1 MPSIPKRQIIFMGMF
16 NSYINSLKSHSFS
29 SLAHHHHQHHHY
41 HHHSYLFRNKA
52 LPLIV
57 SALQSSMF
65 SVFKYST
72 RCQLQ
77 LSDAHYVQLI
87 QSSLPVN
94 SFVAFHLS
102 NRHYCSETVTMNQD
116 SGCGVSDDVVEVNGV
131 VESNGFESDID
142 KVHTTVMDNLI
153 GFHNMEKALEKL
165 GIPLSTP
172 LVTGVLHRLRY
183 DEKIA
188 FRFFTWAGHQDSYS
202 HEPCAYND
210 MMDILSSTK
219 YKVKQFRIV
228 CDVLDYMK
236 RNNKSKVPAEVL
248 MNMLRKY
255 TERYLTHV
263 QKFAKKRI
271 RVKTQPEINA
281 FNFLLDALCKCCLVE
296 EAEGFYKR
304 MRKMINPNGD
314 TYNILVFGW
323 CRVRNPTR
331 GMKVLEEMIQLG
343 HKPDNFTYNTALDT
357 YCKAGMITDAVEL
370 FEFMRTKGSIISSP
384 TAKSYSIL
392 IVALVQNDRMEEC
405 LKIMG
410 HMISSGCLPDVTT
423 YKDIIEGMCLCGKI
437 DEAYKFLEGMGNK
450 GYRPDIVTYNCFL
463 KVLCDNKNSEE
474 ALKLYG
480 RMVDLNCVPSVQ
492 TYNMLISM
500 FFRMDD
506 PDGAFETWHEM
517 EKRGCRPDTDTYCV
531 TIEGLFNFNKAEDA
545 CILLEEVINKGM
557 KLPYRKFDSLL
568 MQLSAIGDLK
578 AIHKL
583 SDHMR
588 KFYNNPMA
596 RRYALSQKRKSMG
609 LRGKS

>member
-1 MPSIPKRQIIFMGMF
+1 M
-16 NSYINSLKSHSFS
+16 
-29 SLAHHHHQHHHY
+29 
-41 HHHSYLFRNKA
+41 
-52 LPLIV
+52 
-57 SALQSSMF
+57 
-65 SVFKYST
+65 
-72 RCQLQ
+72 
-77 LSDAHYVQLI
+77 
-87 QSSLPVN
+87 N
-94 SFVAFHLS
+94 SFLACHLS
-102 NRHYCSETVTMNQD
+102 IRGYCSENVSINQD
-116 SGCGVSDDVVEVNGV
+116 FGCNVSDDVVEVNAV
-131 VESNGFESDID
+131 VEGNGFESDID
-142 KVHTTVMDNLI
+142 KVHTTVMENLL
-153 GFHNMEKALEKL
+153 GFHNMEKALENL

-188 FRFFTWAGHQDSYS
+188 FRFFTWAGHQDNYS

-236 RNNKSKVPAEVL
+236 RNNKSVVPAEVL
-248 MNMLRKY
+248 LNILRKY
-255 TERYLTHV
+255 TEKYLTHV
-263 QKFAKKRI
+263 QKFAKRKRI

-281 FNFLLDALCKCCLVE
+281 FNFLLDALCKCCLVD
-296 EAEGFYKR
+296 EAEGLYKR
-304 MRKMINPNGD
+304 MRKMIKPNGD

-331 GMKVLEEMIQLG
+331 GMKLLEEMIQLG

-357 YCKAGMITDAVEL
+357 YCKAGMVTDAVEL
-370 FEFMRTKGSIISSP
+370 FEFMRTKGSTISSP

-392 IVALVQNDRMEEC
+392 IVALAEYDRMEEC
-405 LKIMG
+405 FKLMG

-437 DEAYKFLEGMGNK
+437 DEAYKFLEEMGNK
-450 GYRPDIVTYNCFL
+450 GYPPDIVTYNCFL
-463 KVLCDNKNSEE
+463 KVLCDNKKSEE

-480 RMVDLNCVPSVQ
+480 RMIELSCIPSVQ
-492 TYNMLISM
+492 TYTMLISM
-500 FFRMDD
+500 FFKMDD
-506 PDGAFETWHEM
+506 PDGAFETWQEM

-531 TIEGLFNFNKAEDA
+531 MIEGLFNYSKAEDA
-545 CILLEEVINKGM
+545 CILLEEVINKGI
-557 KLPYRKFDSLL
+557 KLPYRNFDSLL
-568 MQLSAIGDLK
+568 MQLSMIGDLQ

-583 SDHMR
+583 SNHMR

-596 RRYALSQKRKSMG
+596 RRYALSQKRKSMS